1 MADEATTTTTTAD
14 QAEKNGKSG
23 ENDGEKTG
31 EEQRIPYSRFEEV
44 NKRAKQAEQELSDL
58 RNKIIEFEDR
68 DKSEVERAKDRAQ
81 RAESQL
87 EQLMGKVT
95 SLEKG
100 AWVRS
105 AAAEL
110 NFHDPEDA
118 VQHLRESLGGLDDQ
132 RDAKRLVQKLAQTK
146 KHLIREEKKE
156 DRRPIAQMFTGE
168 QVQQTQAGGQAK
180 TPNQV
185 AAERELE
192 FAQGL
197 SQQLARFRDGWH
209 HAGGITAP

>member
-1 MADEATTTTTTAD
+1 MADEATTV
-14 QAEKNGKSG
+14 EKTEGKQG
-23 ENDGEKTG
+23 EPDGEKG
-31 EEQRIPYSRFEEV
+31 SEEQRIPYSRFEEV
-44 NKRAKQAEQELSDL
+44 NHRAKQAEQELSDL

-95 SLEKG
+95 GLEKG

-118 VQHLRESLGGLDDQ
+118 VQHLRDSLAGLEDQ
-132 RDAKRLVQKLAQTK
+132 RDAKRLVQKLAQSK

-156 DRRPIAQMFTGE
+156 ERRPIAQMFTGE
-168 QVQQTQAGGQAK
+168 QVQQTPPGQQK
-180 TPNQV
+180 SPNQI

-197 SQQLARFRDGWH
+197 SQQLARFKDGWH
-209 HAGGITAP
+209 HAGGIA